1 MNIIKKF
8 PAKFKSRCC
17 FIGFLIQF
25 MSIHAYAQLTVGVN
39 PDILNKDWASKWVTC
54 PVISGTEFGVYL
66 FRKDFTLNMEPK
78 QFIIHVSADNRY
90 KLYVNEKQVC
100 NGPARGDLLKW
111 YFESV
116 DIASYLKKGRN
127 VITAEVWN
135 FAEFRPPA
143 QFSSKT
149 GFILQGNTSAENV
162 INTDSSWRVF
172 RDVAYSPH
180 NALDFYIIGPGEKF
194 NSELHPWNW
203 MQGDFD
209 NSTWSKCKE
218 LEQGKPLNCLG
229 VWGGPSRYVLYP
241 REIPAME
248 EKLQR
253 FSSIRRSN
261 LSNIP
266 ESFLRGDQALI
277 IPSHTKTKILFDQT
291 NLTNAYP
298 VLTFSKGKKSEIKLT
313 YAEALFSEKNEKEKG
328 NRNLIDNKKI
338 IGYEDVIIADG
349 GDNRTFKSL
358 WFRPFRYIEM
368 EIETQDEALTIN
380 DFYSIFT
387 GYPFVEKASFKCDD
401 SLLTDIWNVGWRT
414 QRLCA
419 METYFDCPYYEQ
431 LQYVGDTRI
440 QAFVSTYVSGD
451 SRLVKQSISSIHES
465 RLPFGITQSRYPSYQ
480 TQIIPPFSLVWSTM
494 VYDYW
499 MLNDDKPFV
508 RSMFPGIMDVLN
520 WYESKLDSTDM
531 LGHME
536 WWNFVDWV
544 RFKNWGL
551 GTPPEQADGH
561 SAVLTLQYV
570 YTLQK
575 TAILFK
581 AFNMKDEAARYT
593 NLAERIKTA
602 VYKTCW
608 DKQKGLLSDTPDK
621 GNFSQHANALAIL
634 TNTIPQEMQA
644 SVASKILNNK
654 EIAEC
659 TFYFRFY
666 LTEAIEKAGL
676 SDQYPDMLGPWK
688 QMLDNGLTTFAEEP
702 DPTRSDCHAWSASPV
717 YHFLSVICG
726 IKPNEPG
733 FKTVRIEPHLGR
745 LNWIEGSMPHQ
756 LGTIKVSLKK
766 DKQNNLTGTVTLP
779 EKLNGIFVWKD
790 QSTSLKGGIN
800 QVQIKFHK
808 KQ

>member
-218 LEQGKPLNCLG
+218 LEKGKPLNCLG

-387 GYPFVEKASFKCDD
+387 GYPFVVKASFKCDD

-717 YHFLSVICG
+717 HHFLSVICG